1 MFPLL
6 VCYSFSLFNSCF
18 DVGWFVTADLM
29 ASESLQKRRHLTS
42 NLQLCLSWLMSG
54 TKKST
59 VPSGQLKYL
68 IHIFTFY
75 LSVGSFSL
83 VFGSFFFFF
92 NQDLLWAFRHH
103 DIVRYC
109 VVTKKKYPDNPEKRQ
124 LSLSLLF
131 HKYTVVKNG
140 GYGRTDNS

>member
-6 VCYSFSLFNSCF
+6 VCYSFSLVNSCF

-75 LSVGSFSL
+75 LGVGSFSL

-92 NQDLLWAFRHH
+92 LIKTCFELLDSMISS
-103 DIVRYC
+103 DIV
-109 VVTKKKYPDNPEKRQ
+109 
-124 LSLSLLF
+124 L
-131 HKYTVVKNG
+131 
-140 GYGRTDNS
+140 